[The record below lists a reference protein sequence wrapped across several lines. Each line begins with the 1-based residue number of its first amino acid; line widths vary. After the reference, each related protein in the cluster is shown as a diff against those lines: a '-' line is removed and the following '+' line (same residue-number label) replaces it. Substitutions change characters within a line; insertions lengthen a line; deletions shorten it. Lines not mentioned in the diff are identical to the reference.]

1 MLPAHRDGRN
11 LLAQVGISFEI
22 VKAEGEEIINTT
34 VPEEAVKEL
43 SRQKA
48 REVAA
53 RTDGDVVIG
62 ADTVVAADHEILG
75 KPKDQE
81 DAVRMIRMLQ
91 GRTHQVLTGVTVIL
105 RDGVRKKEICFAETT
120 HVHVYPMTEEQIRD
134 YVASGEPMVRPVLTA
149 SRDCLRLMYPALK
162 VIIIMVVGAPGRA
175 ALPGGAGSRH
185 RS

>member
-1 MLPAHRDGRN
+1 MRN
-11 LLAQVGISFEI
+11 IILASGSPRRKELLTQIGIPFEI

-75 KPKDQE
+75 KPKDDPDAAGTDPSGTDRSDGYFAGWSQE
-81 DAVRMIRMLQ
+81 K
-91 GRTHQVLTGVTVIL
+91 
-105 RDGVRKKEICFAETT
+105 RDLFC
-120 HVHVYPMTEEQIRD
+120 RD
-134 YVASGEPMVRPVLTA
+134 Y
-149 SRDCLRLMYPALK
+149 SRACLSHDRRTD
-162 VIIIMVVGAPGRA
+162 PGLCGKWRTD
-175 ALPGGAGSRH
+175 G
-185 RS
+185 

>member
-1 MLPAHRDGRN
+1 MRN
-11 LLAQVGISFEI
+11 IILASGSPRRKELLAQVGIPFEI

-48 REVAA
+48 LEVAA

-62 ADTVVAADHEILG
+62 ADTVVAADHQILG
-75 KPKDQE
+75 KPKDEE

-105 RDGVRKKEICFAETT
+105 RDGVRK
-120 HVHVYPMTEEQIRD
+120 
-134 YVASGEPMVRPVLTA
+134 
-149 SRDCLRLMYPALK
+149 
-162 VIIIMVVGAPGRA
+162 
-175 ALPGGAGSRH
+175 
-185 RS
+185 

>member
-1 MLPAHRDGRN
+1 MRN
-11 LLAQVGISFEI
+11 IILASGSPRRKELLAQVGISFEI

-34 VPEEAVKEL
+34 VQEAVKEL

-120 HVHVYPMTEEQIRD
+120 HVHVYPMTEERIMWQVENLWI
-134 YVASGEPMVRPVLTA
+134 RPVLTA
-149 SRDCLRLMYPALK
+149 SRDCLRLMCPALK
-162 VIIIMVVGAPGRA
+162 VIIIMW
-175 ALPGGAGSRH
+175 
-185 RS
+185 